1 MDPAMAVA
9 VVTAVIGAVGT
20 VLAAWIQSR
29 ARRGRTGNVPGPE
42 KESILHPAGDETDT
56 TAGPES
62 SGDH

>member
-1 MDPAMAVA
+1 VDPAMAVA

-29 ARRGRTGNVPGPE
+29 AQRGRKGNVPGPE
-42 KESILHPAGDETDT
+42 KESIPRPAGDGTGT

-62 SGDH
+62 SSR